1 MLAKIA
7 KLDREKLKGERLG
20 KAFHGNAAAGA
31 LLKTKRSMKPGAL
44 MTNADAAKKMPF
56 TKKAN

>member
-31 LLKTKRSMKPGAL
+31 LLKTKRSMKPGA
-44 MTNADAAKKMPF
+44 KKMPF
-56 TKKAN
+56 AKKAN